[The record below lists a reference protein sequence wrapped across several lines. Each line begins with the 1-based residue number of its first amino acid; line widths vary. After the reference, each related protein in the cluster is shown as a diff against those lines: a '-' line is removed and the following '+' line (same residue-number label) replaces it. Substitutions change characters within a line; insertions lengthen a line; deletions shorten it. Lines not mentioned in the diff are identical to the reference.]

1 MKSQFTLGVL
11 SRECSL
17 SLRKIAAIL
26 LLPLC
31 WVGCDN
37 VNVKPAHEDRVVTED
52 RSSMK
57 SDSEY
62 GTTIVDKMDREIT
75 IVGVPKRIV
84 SLSPS
89 TTELLFALG
98 LGDSIVGV
106 TEHCNYPEE
115 AKAIAK
121 VGSGTLEGISREAIL
136 NAKPDLI
143 LCKWDNHRPLV
154 ETFERVNI
162 PIVGLGPENVDQLF
176 EEALLIGKVAR
187 CEAQATS
194 LIESMRARLEKLKKA
209 AHSIAPSQRKK
220 VFYEVWDTPLM
231 TAGPQSFIGE
241 LLVLGNMENIFHD
254 TVNRYPRVSSE
265 SVVERNPDV
274 ILAPTTHGEKV
285 RFETLANRAGWEN
298 VAAIKNRQVF
308 LIDGDQVSRC
318 GPRLLDALESMI
330 QQVYPEALA
339 QRE

>member
-1 MKSQFTLGVL
+1 MMTHRFPTPVWFTSSSVVL
-11 SRECSL
+11 NFV
-17 SLRKIAAIL
+17 AIL
-26 LLPLC
+26 VLQYC
-31 WVGCDN
+31 IVGCDRSQ
-37 VNVKPAHEDRVVTED
+37 PARDEQKEIARRSAVSSESDHKTE
-52 RSSMK
+52 
-57 SDSEY
+57 
-62 GTTIVDKMDREIT
+62 IVDKMGREIT

-89 TTELLFALG
+89 TTELLFSLG

-115 AKAIAK
+115 ALTITK

-162 PIVGLGPENVDQLF
+162 PIVGLGPENIDQLF
-176 EEALLIGKVAR
+176 EEARLLGKISKR
-187 CEAQATS
+187 QAQADA
-194 LIESMRARLEKLKKA
+194 LIASMQSRLDRLRQA
-209 AHSIAPSQRKK
+209 VHDIAPPQRKK

-241 LLVLGNMENIFHD
+241 LLVLGRMDNIFHD
-254 TVNRYPRVSSE
+254 TANRYPRVSSE

-298 VAAIKNRQVF
+298 VSAIKNHQVF

-318 GPRLLDALESMI
+318 GPRLLDALESMVK
-330 QQVYPEALA
+330 QVYPEALS
-339 QRE
+339 QKE

>member
-1 MKSQFTLGVL
+1 MKSQFTLGPFTIVGTL
-11 SRECSL
+11 SP
-17 SLRKIAAIL
+17 RKFVAVL

-31 WVGCDN
+31 LVGCDG
-37 VNVKPAHEDRVVTED
+37 VNPAHEDRVVTKD

-57 SDSEY
+57 SDSEN
-62 GTTIVDKMDREIT
+62 GTTIVDKMEREIT

-115 AKAIAK
+115 AKAITK

-162 PIVGLGPENVDQLF
+162 PIVGLGPENIEQLF
-176 EEALLIGKVAR
+176 EEARLLGKISK
-187 CEAQATS
+187 CQAQADA
-194 LIESMRARLEKLKKA
+194 LIASMQSRLDRLRQA
-209 AHSIAPSQRKK
+209 VHDIAPSQRKK

-241 LLVLGNMENIFHD
+241 LLVLGKMDNIFHD
-254 TVNRYPRVSSE
+254 TANRYPRVNSE

-298 VAAIKNRQVF
+298 VSAIKNHQVF

-318 GPRLLDALESMI
+318 GPRLLDALESMVK
-330 QQVYPEALA
+330 QVYPEALS
-339 QRE
+339 QKE